1 MTTKKL
7 NLTAAEATLVE
18 RYNSELFPLVV
29 AATNEEGFY
38 LSKGGER
45 MYPVIIDERRVEV
58 VNADSPSES
67 ATFLECRVNDYSFD
81 INNTILP
88 EDLSGKGS
96 GTQANFWKAIK
107 SSGFAVLEKNGQ
119 MYVHEMVHIC
129 SGSSYDLW
137 EEAFA
142 KIFLG
147 KGIKVSKN
155 DIPKDAFKMEGDVFL
170 DLYGHPVGKDAG
182 LVVLYGARNGN
193 RVLRYHCSDGSLKK
207 PVPGKK
213 SPLFPK
219 INEVL
224 NGVTVLAKPVFT
236 TANGLTICDP
246 IRVLSQW

>member
-67 ATFLECRVNDYSFD
+67 ATFLESRVNDYSFD

-88 EDLSGKGS
+88 EDLSRKGDGK
-96 GTQANFWKAIK
+96 QEFFWTAKK
-107 SSGFAVLEKNGQ
+107 TSGFALLEKNGQ
-119 MYVHEMVHIC
+119 MYAHKMVHIC

-137 EEAFA
+137 QEAFA
-142 KIFLG
+142 DIFLG
-147 KGIKVSKN
+147 KGIKVNSN
-155 DIPKDAFKMEGDVFL
+155 EIPADAFKMEGDVFL

-182 LVVLYGARNGN
+182 LVVLYGERNGN
-193 RVLRYHCSDGSLKK
+193 RVLRYRCSDGSLKK

-219 INEVL
+219 INSVF
-224 NGVTVLAKPVFT
+224 NDVVILAKPVFT

-246 IRVLSQW
+246 IKILRQS